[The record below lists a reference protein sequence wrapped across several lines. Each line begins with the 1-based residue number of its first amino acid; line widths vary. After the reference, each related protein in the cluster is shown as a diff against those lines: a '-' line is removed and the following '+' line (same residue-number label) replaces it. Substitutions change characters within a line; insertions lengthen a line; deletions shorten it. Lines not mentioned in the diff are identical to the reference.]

1 MTFTSDSQAQNQ
13 HRKFVCHFVRV
24 GNLML
29 FLLVVVAVVLFE
41 ADDNNNIIIYNTNIY
56 IIYMRVVFK
65 TKMIQN
71 CTVWLEVS
79 LAVWSGYVQVCT
91 VNSLFRHYPSKLS
104 FETTCCYNMLVDIAL
119 QVHLRLISTK
129 KNFHLA
135 GVLSTAAPGDVS
147 GHHTWPPK
155 QLANNPFSTHWN
167 QLELTWNSTFQHFH
181 PTRPPLF
188 HWNVEWHV
196 FPWLGHAWHY
206 WRLILWP
213 KGGKVERHGATQT
226 RLNRKFYVM
235 EHIQKYQHYKH
246 KHKSCW
252 RTNVCS
258 RVLHVYV

>member
-1 MTFTSDSQAQNQ
+1 MASSFTFAAWKKQILLPGSQFFWR

-41 ADDNNNIIIYNTNIY
+41 ADDNKNNNIHIY
-56 IIYMRVVFK
+56 IYFFFPSR
-65 TKMIQN
+65 KMIQN
-71 CTVWLEVS
+71 CTIWLEVS

-129 KNFHLA
+129 KTFI
-135 GVLSTAAPGDVS
+135 
-147 GHHTWPPK
+147 WPPK

-167 QLELTWNSTFQHFH
+167 QLELSWNSTFQHFH

-188 HWNVEWHV
+188 HWNVESHV
-196 FPWLGHAWHY
+196 FPWLGHAWQCWY
-206 WRLILWP
+206 WVTLTQRWQSGKTWSDPNKIEQDILCD
-213 KGGKVERHGATQT
+213 GTHTKVPALQT
-226 RLNRKFYVM
+226 
-235 EHIQKYQHYKH
+235 
-246 KHKSCW
+246 
-252 RTNVCS
+252 
-258 RVLHVYV
+258 

>member
-56 IIYMRVVFK
+56 IYMRVVFK
-65 TKMIQN
+65 KKMIQN

-79 LAVWSGYVQVCT
+79 LAVWSGYVQACT

-129 KNFHLA
+129 TTFIWPVFFLRQHQGMYLATTPGHPNNLLTTHFPHTETNLNSPEIQPSNTSIPLARLCSIEMSSDTFFHDL
-135 GVLSTAAPGDVS
+135 GMPGTIE
-147 GHHTWPPK
+147 G
-155 QLANNPFSTHWN
+155 
-167 QLELTWNSTFQHFH
+167 
-181 PTRPPLF
+181 
-188 HWNVEWHV
+188 
-196 FPWLGHAWHY
+196 
-206 WRLILWP
+206 
-213 KGGKVERHGATQT
+213 
-226 RLNRKFYVM
+226 
-235 EHIQKYQHYKH
+235 
-246 KHKSCW
+246 
-252 RTNVCS
+252 
-258 RVLHVYV
+258 